1 MRLALR
7 LSRPAPNQNLK
18 NPRLWQDP
26 VFGYWETHGKMEFL
40 PGEQY
45 NLSDDEK
52 KAVLWRYR
60 VKEILRKEHLR
71 REFNPHTFKYKQGII
86 LDPAMFR
93 WYAADMTQTEY
104 FRLTPRT
111 VFIYAGLAY
120 LFFWVIVK
128 LGTIGIEKD
137 DDECTTGE
145 LLWWDRVRNRME
157 FVGGSAPPRQ
167 VQHAHC

>member
-60 VKEILRKEHLR
+60 VKE
-71 REFNPHTFKYKQGII
+71 QGII